1 MKKPSFSRV
10 LFDCG
15 IVVPRRQ
22 RSDYVSRHSQLV
34 NDSAWEENTT
44 MKEVASF
51 MNKDGLCLF
60 IKSCRKNPSKTTLI
74 SKKIKKHTR
83 SMFCMFIFFSLKQK
97 NAHLIWILY
106 LLFFVKQIQII
117 PASLFYSTAIICL
130 ICAMILLDLSYRHFH
145 NFELFDFLWYGVKY
159 QNVFKCE
166 KKSHLIRN
174 N

>member
-83 SMFCMFIFFSLKQK
+83 SMFCMFIFFFAQTKKCSFNMNIISFIFCKADSDYPCIVVLFYCY
-97 NAHLIWILY
+97 Y
-106 LLFFVKQIQII
+106 LLNMCYDFIGFELSTFSQFWAVWFFVVWCEISKRFQMRKEK
-117 PASLFYSTAIICL
+117 P
-130 ICAMILLDLSYRHFH
+130 LDT
-145 NFELFDFLWYGVKY
+145 
-159 QNVFKCE
+159 
-166 KKSHLIRN
+166 
-174 N
+174 